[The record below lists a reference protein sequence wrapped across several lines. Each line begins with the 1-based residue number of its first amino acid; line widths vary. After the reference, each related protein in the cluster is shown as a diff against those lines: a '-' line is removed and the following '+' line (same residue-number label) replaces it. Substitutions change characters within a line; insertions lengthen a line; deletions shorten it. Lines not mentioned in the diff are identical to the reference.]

1 MRIERRKL
9 GTRIR
14 VILNRTEA
22 VQAALAAIAKK
33 TGRDVGHTSPRS
45 TTVYIG
51 GIGRGEGDYHADP
64 GEFEKQ
70 CRTLAER
77 QIVIPVEASFRVGLD
92 EEGGVVGATF
102 QFYDLNDSN

>member
-9 GTRIR
+9 GVQVR

-22 VQAALAAIAKK
+22 TQAALAAIAVTRKLE
-33 TGRDVGHTSPRS
+33 GSHSPRS

-51 GIGRGEGDYHADP
+51 GIGRGEGDLHADP

-70 CRTLAER
+70 CRIIAER
-77 QIVIPVEASFRVGLD
+77 QIVIPIEASFRVGLD
-92 EEGGVVGATF
+92 DTGAVCGATF
-102 QFYDLNDSN
+102 QFYDLHETV

>member
-9 GTRIR
+9 GTRVR

-22 VQAALAAIAKK
+22 VTAALAAIAAK
-33 TGRDVGHTSPRS
+33 TKRDVGHPSPRS

-70 CRTLAER
+70 CRIIAER

-102 QFYDLNDSN
+102 QWYSQDE

>member
-9 GTRIR
+9 GVRVR

-22 VQAALAAIAKK
+22 VTAALAAIAKVAK
-33 TGRDVGHTSPRS
+33 RDIGHPSPRS
-45 TTVYIG
+45 TTMYIG

-70 CRTLAER
+70 CRIIAAN
-77 QIVIPVEASFRVGLD
+77 QILVPVEASFRVGLD

-102 QFYDLNDSN
+102 QWHEHADS

>member
-1 MRIERRKL
+1 MRIERRKM

-22 VQAALAAIAKK
+22 VNAALAAIAK
-33 TGRDVGHTSPRS
+33 TGKVTGHPSPRS

-70 CRTLAER
+70 CRITAER

-92 EEGGVVGATF
+92 DMGGVVGATF
-102 QFYDLNDSN
+102 QFYEDI